1 MLFATITLLIS
12 PVLSLTITFLKKVKS
27 LVLNVA
33 VGGNAVA
40 TILGDE
46 YGAIKY
52 RRCQGGNQEKQN
64 FRSVETQLDRI
75 YKKLVQKY
83 VN

>member
-12 PVLSLTITFLKKVKS
+12 PVLSLKITFLKKVKS

-46 YGAIKY
+46 YGVIKY
-52 RRCQGGNQEKQN
+52 RRRQGGNQEKQN

>member
-12 PVLSLTITFLKKVKS
+12 PVLSLKITFLKKVKI

-52 RRCQGGNQEKQN
+52 RRRQGGNQEKQN
-64 FRSVETQLDRI
+64 FRSIETQLDRI

>member
-1 MLFATITLLIS
+1 M
-12 PVLSLTITFLKKVKS
+12 
-27 LVLNVA
+27 LNVA

-46 YGAIKY
+46 YGVIKY
-52 RRCQGGNQEKQN
+52 RRRQGGNQEKQN

-83 VN
+83 VNWCSMKDFKVHANQI

>member
-1 MLFATITLLIS
+1 M
-12 PVLSLTITFLKKVKS
+12 
-27 LVLNVA
+27 LNVA
-33 VGGNAVA
+33 VDGNAVA

-52 RRCQGGNQEKQN
+52 RCRQGGNQEKQN
-64 FRSVETQLDRI
+64 FRSVEIQLERI

-83 VN
+83 VNWCSMKDFKVHANQI

>member
-12 PVLSLTITFLKKVKS
+12 PVLSLKITFLKKVKS
-27 LVLNVA
+27 LVLN

-52 RRCQGGNQEKQN
+52 RRRQGGNQEKQN

>member
-1 MLFATITLLIS
+1 M
-12 PVLSLTITFLKKVKS
+12 
-27 LVLNVA
+27 LNVA

-83 VN
+83 VNWCSMKDFKVHANQI

>member
-12 PVLSLTITFLKKVKS
+12 PVLSLKITFLKKVKS

-52 RRCQGGNQEKQN
+52 RRHQGGNQEKQN
-64 FRSVETQLDRI
+64 FRSVETQLERI